1 MDDGE
6 EFENI
11 KLLVV
16 GDQSVGKSSLIL
28 RYTEDSFSNNMIS
41 TIGVE
46 FKRKKINIENK
57 EINIIIYDSAGN
69 ERYTKITKHFYAG
82 CHGILILYD
91 ANNKHTFEGISKWV
105 QTLQIDQSLDVMV
118 VGNKIDLEK
127 NVTTEE
133 GKIIAK
139 DYGTLFVETSA
150 KSGLGVNRAFELL
163 IEKIIEKSKI
173 PKVNSIKTIS
183 EVKNSKEANKK
194 SKCC

>member
-1 MDDGE
+1 MDDRE
-6 EFENI
+6 ELETI
-11 KLLVV
+11 KLLIV

-28 RYTEDSFSNNMIS
+28 RYTEDTFSNNMIS

-46 FKRKKINIENK
+46 FKRKKINVNNQ

-69 ERYTKITKHFYAG
+69 ERYSKITKHFYAG

-91 ANNKHTFEGISKWV
+91 VNQKHTFEGISKWV
-105 QTLQIDQSLDVMV
+105 QTLQIDQNIEVMV
-118 VGNKIDLEK
+118 IGNKIDLER
-127 NVTTEE
+127 NVTSEE
-133 GKIIAK
+133 GKNIAK

-150 KSGLGVNRAFELL
+150 KSGIGVNRAFELL
-163 IEKIIEKSKI
+163 IEKIIEKSKL
-173 PKVNSIKTIS
+173 PKVHSIKTIS